1 MLSHR
6 TRVAL
11 LATTLALTLA
21 AAFAAGPAS
30 AGIWTEVP
38 SGTSSTITAI
48 EYQSDTRFWFTTAG
62 GEIWR
67 RRADLS
73 GFQRVHGGGA
83 TLNDIEFQ
91 PGGGQLGF
99 AVGVGGTVLRSTDGG
114 ATWSAVTGILVSN
127 VGDGS
132 GNKCTRT
139 DEPLGT
145 VNFVR
150 FAGPN
155 RVWIGGPRR
164 QIASSQP
171 LNPANV
177 GATGF
182 WYDAN
187 RKSPPV
193 ALDNCYIEQAD
204 GFADMFATASPDIF
218 YIAAANSDQAV
229 FSTDNLRSETTT
241 LDGEVA
247 NGLTT
252 AGAMAGDPGS
262 PNRMWGVSPAPYG
275 NSTMQYTEDGWGT
288 SRWVTLLDETAHPWP
303 SVGPYDVAF
312 NGGTV
317 LAAGNGN
324 FVIHSTNGR
333 DFWWNGADGA
343 GTDWRA
349 VALASATQG
358 AIGGTGG
365 KLALTTQAATLPI
378 PVTPPTIVPP
388 TVVPPVVRPPTTDTR
403 RTGGGSG
410 SDTPPNVSGRP
421 ETHTTG
427 GATLAVWK
435 RIALSQGRFVPV
447 RVSARSPRR
456 FVVEIRRA
464 VRPRTRVAMA
474 RARLSSG
481 TTLVKVPLRR
491 SVRTGRYRVV
501 VRVFQGRR
509 QIGRRITVA
518 FVLAR

>member
-1 MLSHR
+1 MTTHR
-6 TRVAL
+6 SRVAL
-11 LATTLALTLA
+11 LAMVLALVSA
-21 AAFAAGPAS
+21 WAAGPAA

-38 SGTSSTITAI
+38 SGASSTITAI
-48 EYQSDTRFWFTTAG
+48 EYQSDARLWFTTAN

-67 RRADLS
+67 RRADLG
-73 GFQRVHGGGA
+73 GFERVRNA
-83 TLNDIEFQ
+83 TGLALNDIEFQ
-91 PGGGQLGF
+91 PGGLIGL
-99 AVGVGGTVLRSTDGG
+99 AVGVGGTVVRSTDGG
-114 ATWSAVTGILVSN
+114 ANWAAVPAAGIPVSN
-127 VGDGS
+127 IGDGS
-132 GNKCTRT
+132 GNKCTST
-139 DEPLGT
+139 EPLGD

-150 FAGPN
+150 FAGPG

-164 QIASSQP
+164 QLATSQP
-171 LNPANV
+171 VDPANA
-177 GATGF
+177 GAIGT

-187 RKSPPV
+187 RKSVPV
-193 ALDNCYIEQAD
+193 AGDNCYVEQSD
-204 GFADMFATASPDIF
+204 GFADLFAAGPDVL
-218 YIAAANSDQAV
+218 YIAAAGSDAAIL
-229 FSTDNLRSETTT
+229 SPDDMRSETTT
-241 LDGEVA
+241 LGGEVA

-252 AGAMAGDPGS
+252 AGTMAGDPGS
-262 PNRMWGVSPAPYG
+262 PNRQWGVSPAPYG

-288 SRWVTLLDETAHPWP
+288 SRWVTLLDESAHPWP
-303 SVGPYDVAF
+303 GVGPYDVAF

-324 FVIHSTNGR
+324 FVVHSTNGR

-343 GTDWRA
+343 GADWRA

-358 AIGGTGG
+358 AIGGVGG
-365 KLALTTQAATLPI
+365 RLMLTTQATALPI
-378 PVTPPTIVPP
+378 PPIAPP
-388 TVVPPVVRPPTTDTR
+388 VVPPVVRPPR
-403 RTGGGSG
+403 RGSGG

-427 GATLAVWK
+427 GARLTLWK
-435 RIALSQGRFVPV
+435 RIALSEGRFVPV

-464 VRPRTRVAMA
+464 ARPRRRVAMA
-474 RARLSSG
+474 KARLRSG
-481 TTLVKVPLRR
+481 TKLVKVPLSR

-509 QIGRRITVA
+509 QIGRRVTVA

>member
-11 LATTLALTLA
+11 LATALALALA

-30 AGIWTEVP
+30 AGIWTDVP

-73 GFQRVHGGGA
+73 GFQRVHAGGA
-83 TLNDIEFQ
+83 ALNDIEFQ
-91 PGGGQLGF
+91 PGGQIGF
-99 AVGVGGTVLRSTDGG
+99 AVGIGGTVLRSIDSG
-114 ATWSAVTGILVSN
+114 ATWSTIPAAGIPVSN

-132 GNKCTRT
+132 GNKCTT
-139 DEPLGT
+139 TEPLGS
-145 VNFVR
+145 VNFVH
-150 FAGPN
+150 FAGPG

-171 LNPANV
+171 SDPANV
-177 GATGF
+177 GAIGW

-193 ALDNCYIEQAD
+193 AGDNCFIEQAD
-204 GFADMFATASPDIF
+204 GFADMFVTASPSIF
-218 YIAAANSDQAV
+218 YIAAAATDQAIL
-229 FSTDNLRSETTT
+229 STDNLRSQTTT

-247 NGLTT
+247 NGLTA

-275 NSTMQYTEDGWGT
+275 NSTMQYTENGWDT
-288 SRWVTLLDETAHPWP
+288 SSWVRLLDETAPPWP

-343 GTDWRA
+343 STDWRA

-358 AIGGTGG
+358 AIGGVGG
-365 KLALTTQAATLPI
+365 RLMLTTQASTLPI
-378 PVTPPTIVPP
+378 PVTPSPP
-388 TVVPPVVRPPTTDTR
+388 VVPPVVRPPTT
-403 RTGGGSG
+403 RTPAG
-410 SDTPPNVSGRP
+410 SDTPPNVFGRP

-427 GATLAVWK
+427 GATLAIWK

-464 VRPRTRVAMA
+464 ARPRRRVAMA
-474 RARLSSG
+474 KARLGSG
-481 TTLVKVPLRR
+481 TKLVKVPLRR

-501 VRVFQGRR
+501 VRVYQGRR